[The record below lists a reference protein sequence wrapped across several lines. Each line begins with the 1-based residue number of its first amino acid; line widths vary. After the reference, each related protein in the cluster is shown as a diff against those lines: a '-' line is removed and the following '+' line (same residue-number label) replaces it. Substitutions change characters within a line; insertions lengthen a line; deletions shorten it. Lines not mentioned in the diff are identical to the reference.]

1 MIMKYSR
8 AEGAYFG
15 KCSNGKIV
23 RVKENEYNLAAVQ
36 GSIARFDA
44 DYWGWIQ
51 DVNQETVT
59 FIEKLPH
66 IEEEDQIQQV
76 YDLFRIWCRYQRYNM
91 FAVQLSFLGDAVK
104 IKVLAHG
111 IHKAEETHHFD
122 DGNAAMEWM
131 YQAIDKRKDLY
142 SKKISIEL

>member
-1 MIMKYSR
+1 M
-8 AEGAYFG
+8 
-15 KCSNGKIV
+15 
-23 RVKENEYNLAAVQ
+23 Q

-76 YDLFRIWCRYQRYNM
+76 YDLFRIWCLYQLYNM